1 MNFDE
6 AIVAHSQW
14 KMKLASYVSK
24 PDHSLRASEVGS
36 DDKCALGVW
45 LHGEGKKYSSLPEFP
60 KLVSDHAHFHQ
71 AASNVIRKADSGQR
85 VTEDI
90 ALGANS
96 EFATASSAVVLALM
110 AMKAKV

>member
-6 AIVAHSQW
+6 AIAAHSQW
-14 KMKLASYVSK
+14 KTKLASYVSK
-24 PDHSLRASEVGS
+24 PDHSLSASDVGT
-36 DDKCALGVW
+36 DNKCALGKW
-45 LHGEGKKYSSLPEFP
+45 LHAEGKKYSGLPEFP
-60 KLVSDHAHFHQ
+60 KLVTDHARFHQ

-90 ALGANS
+90 ALGAHS
-96 EFATASSAVVLALM
+96 EFANASSAVVLALM

>member
-14 KMKLASYVSK
+14 KMKLASYVLK
-24 PDHSLRASEVGS
+24 PDHSLSASDVGA
-36 DDKCALGVW
+36 DNKCALGKW
-45 LHGEGKKYSSLPEFP
+45 LHGEGKKYSTLPEFP
-60 KLVSDHAHFHQ
+60 KLVADHAHFHQ
-71 AASNVIRKADSGQR
+71 TASSVIRKADSGQR

-90 ALGANS
+90 ALGAIS

-110 AMKAKV
+110 AVKTKV